1 MKMAVINLSLNN
13 ADKTLLL
20 NLGENNIRFV
30 TAKSLTK
37 MAQNVQ
43 EAVKK
48 HIAETF
54 IIRRKSGGF
63 IQSIKILPAKK
74 QNLQAKVYTMAGFAA
89 LQQTGG
95 RQKALSGRLAVPAYK
110 QISDVKSR
118 TSANKPRGLKKSF
131 LLKLSDGSHAIAV
144 RTGKDLKVMYYLK
157 PEAYLPK
164 RLNMIEIGENTAEKF
179 FTLEF
184 HKNMQELLA

>member
-1 MKMAVINLSLNN
+1 MAVINLSLNN

-20 NLGENNIRFV
+20 NIGENNIRFV

-37 MAQNVQ
+37 TAQNIQ

-89 LQQTGG
+89 ALKQTGG
-95 RQKALSGRLAVPAYK
+95 RQKALSGRLAVPAYT

-131 LLKLSDGSHAIAV
+131 LLRLSDGSHAIAV

-184 HKNMQELLA
+184 RKSLQELLA